1 MSWLDWKQHNLETQ
15 FNPRAALGT
24 KTDGFLASW
33 ENKSQDAH
41 DKLLGRFN
49 IAYGDHPLMQFDY
62 HPYLSNAPVIIN
74 IHGGFWRSLDKSLMQ
89 HHMALLSRSG
99 FSTVNVNYP
108 LCPEISLTQ
117 IVQFLELA
125 LERIINFVEQEI
137 SDPKFILFGHSA
149 GAHLAAHLS
158 HHHRLKGNLK
168 GVVAL
173 TGIYETEVVRHI
185 TVNQDIR
192 LTQNEAKRWCVI
204 TNLPSPT
211 THYYIAVGGDEPSG
225 WIDQSWQLAS
235 KLCKRRD
242 PLKFRVV
249 QSANHFSLVD
259 RLCDPDNPDGL
270 LLHDWMLNLIDNNQI

>member
-1 MSWLDWKQHNLETQ
+1 MSWLDWKAHNLETQ

-24 KTDGFLASW
+24 KTDVFLTSW
-33 ENKSQDAH
+33 DNKSRDARGE
-41 DKLLGRFN
+41 LPGRFD
-49 IAYGDHPLMQFDY
+49 IAYGDHPLMRFDY
-62 HPYLSNAPVIIN
+62 HPCLSDAPVIIN
-74 IHGGFWRSLDKSLMQ
+74 IHGGYWRALDKSSMQ
-89 HHMALLSRSG
+89 HHMADLLRSG
-99 FSTVNVNYP
+99 FSIVNVNYP

-117 IVQFLELA
+117 IVQFLELS
-125 LERIINFVEQEI
+125 LEKLVDFVQQEI

-158 HHHRLKGNLK
+158 HHHSLQGNLN

-192 LTQNEAKRWCVI
+192 LTQNEAERWCLI
-204 TNLPSPT
+204 TNLPSPRT
-211 THYYIAVGGDEPSG
+211 QYYIAVGGDEPSG
-225 WIDQSWQLAS
+225 WVDQSWQLAS
-235 KLCKRRD
+235 MLSKRGDR
-242 PLKFRVV
+242 LKFRVV

-270 LLHDWMLNLIDNNQI
+270 HLHNWMLNLID